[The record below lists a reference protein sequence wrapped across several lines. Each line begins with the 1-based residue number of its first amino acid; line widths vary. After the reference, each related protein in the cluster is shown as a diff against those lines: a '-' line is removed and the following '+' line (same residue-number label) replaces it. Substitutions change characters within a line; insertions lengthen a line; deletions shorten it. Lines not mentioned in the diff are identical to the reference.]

1 MKKLICIVVVLAF
14 CLALACPAI
23 AADDTFVPSIS
34 YKDGPEIIEGEMD
47 EEDVGPCLVVTSI
60 KGAVEKTTD
69 IYQSDR
75 DLLLSVYEQLDN
87 GTMTLPLEGTGS
99 MARTG
104 GTTKKYYVIREL
116 VDVSFMKTTCQEAE
130 HGHKQWLAQDNTTIT
145 IKFDLG
151 VKADTNVLVLT
162 YIDGKWDFIESVT
175 NNGDGTLTC
184 VFEDI
189 CPVAFCV
196 ETESKDPSQ
205 TGDIDREKLILWFV
219 LMAVSTAAIV
229 VLAVNRRK
237 QTR

>member
-1 MKKLICIVVVLAF
+1 MKKLISVMVLLAF
-14 CLALACPAI
+14 CLVLACPAF

-34 YKDGPEIIEGEMD
+34 YKDGPEIIDGEMN

-60 KGAVEKTTD
+60 KGAAEKTTD
-69 IYQSDR
+69 IYQEDR

-87 GTMTLPLEGTGS
+87 GTMTLPLEGAGS

-104 GTTKKYYVIREL
+104 GSTKKYYVIREL

-151 VKADTNVLVLT
+151 VTADTKVHVLT
-162 YIDGKWDFIESVT
+162 YIDGKWDFIKSVT

-184 VFEDI
+184 VFDDI

-196 ETESKDPSQ
+196 ETESRDPSQ
-205 TGDIDREKLILWFV
+205 TGDVDREKLILWFV

-229 VLAVNRRK
+229 VLAANRRK
-237 QTR
+237 HSR